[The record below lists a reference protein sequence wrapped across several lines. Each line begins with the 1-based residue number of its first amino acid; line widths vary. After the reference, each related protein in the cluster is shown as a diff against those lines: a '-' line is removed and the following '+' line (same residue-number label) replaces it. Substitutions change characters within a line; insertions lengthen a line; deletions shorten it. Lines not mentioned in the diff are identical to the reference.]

1 MGVCVCTVLSLLI
14 STFQV
19 VPHAL
24 LIARCCVRHTSFLQG
39 VVFAVLFGVMGCA
52 CDRCV

>member
-24 LIARCCVRHTSFLQG
+24 LIAGCCVRHASFLQG
-39 VVFAVLFGVMGCA
+39 VAFAVLFCVMGCA